1 MGKVDLINFPDDLF
15 CSQIL
20 TRLPLKEAVRFSA
33 VSRKWCRAW
42 TRLPHLNFSHE
53 FLNSICATLAKIK
66 AVFELTRQEMAIGL
80 INKILMQCVG
90 LETFELYNCDECKS
104 SIHKWLLWISVAGVK
119 CINLACNRIRM
130 EVSESIFSC
139 VTLTSL
145 SLEYLKMTK
154 VPPLF
159 QGFPQ
164 LVTCEFQR
172 VELSEQAFE
181 VILKL
186 CHLLQSLTV
195 IHCVLPST
203 LRIISS
209 SLKRLVIRH
218 TDGEICSM
226 EANCPRLEIIKI
238 IGFHSWRMANVYLHL
253 CVHLETKV
261 LLLKYFET
269 VKLLKKTTC
278 LHAASFSC
286 VKDLADSTLTLP
298 NLKTFILNMR
308 SSDRNAVLWFSCVLK
323 SAPLENSHNQ
333 HRSQPS
339 S

>member
-181 VILKL
+181 
-186 CHLLQSLTV
+186 
-195 IHCVLPST
+195 
-203 LRIISS
+203 
-209 SLKRLVIRH
+209 
-218 TDGEICSM
+218 
-226 EANCPRLEIIKI
+226 
-238 IGFHSWRMANVYLHL
+238 
-253 CVHLETKV
+253 
-261 LLLKYFET
+261 
-269 VKLLKKTTC
+269 KTTC

-286 VKDLADSTLTLP
+286 VKVLQSFPRLEELCIDSFYFTSKSGSSRLDP
-298 NLKTFILNMR
+298 NTTKFEDIYSEYEKL
-308 SSDRNAVLWFSCVLK
+308 
-323 SAPLENSHNQ
+323 
-333 HRSQPS
+333 
-339 S
+339 